1 VADGYRFLN
10 DVRKHRKL
18 AYPNRAVHLEL
29 RRPRT
34 PSLQLRRRSR
44 GGIVRGMAL
53 EFDLNKTF
61 DENTAEFRQHLE
73 GIDAE
78 CAKIL
83 FDNLP
88 TLLGDGNPTR
98 AQANRSSFN
107 EAVLENLKALLPKAE
122 TT

>member
-1 VADGYRFLN
+1 
-10 DVRKHRKL
+10 
-18 AYPNRAVHLEL
+18 VHLEL